1 MYGNN
6 ACICLP
12 YCMNKDLGRVSAVVK
27 LRLRHRAQ
35 TMARAYKLHTKMT
48 LRSVVPG
55 RRASGPHL
63 GLIPNP
69 PLADLWP
76 ALLPVSYRHRR
87 TPKLHQRLQQRCIR
101 MLARNL
107 RVVHEQ
113 GSCMED
119 ACSDMPPHCFV
130 LSSYAWGTASLGVGT
145 LIDCRFLFSPGRMAT
160 LPRMVLLWIATTRLG
175 GRETRQKRMQSARY
189 SGRLLSCRFLT
200 ARGK

>member
-87 TPKLHQRLQQRCIR
+87 TPKLHQRCSRGASECWRGTLEWCMSKEVVWR
-101 MLARNL
+101 MPAATCR
-107 RVVHEQ
+107 HI
-113 GSCMED
+113 
-119 ACSDMPPHCFV
+119 A
-130 LSSYAWGTASLGVGT
+130 SSYPPMRGVQQASVWGL
-145 LIDCRFLFSPGRMAT
+145 
-160 LPRMVLLWIATTRLG
+160 
-175 GRETRQKRMQSARY
+175 
-189 SGRLLSCRFLT
+189 
-200 ARGK
+200 